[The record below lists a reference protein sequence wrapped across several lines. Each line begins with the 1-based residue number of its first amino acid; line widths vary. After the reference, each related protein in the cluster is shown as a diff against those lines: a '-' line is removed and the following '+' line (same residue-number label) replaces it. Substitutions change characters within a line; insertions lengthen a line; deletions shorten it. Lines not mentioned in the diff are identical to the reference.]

1 MISREVSRWGCG
13 DGDSVQ
19 YAFLSG
25 ERRLYVHNGRPATAG
40 ARGASLGDRL
50 GGLGRLGR
58 RGGRVELV
66 LLRRLRVV
74 VLAEVRVEDRISDAG
89 GNDAALAPY
98 R

>member
-1 MISREVSRWGCG
+1 MCTTGT
-13 DGDSVQ
+13 
-19 YAFLSG
+19 
-25 ERRLYVHNGRPATAG
+25 RRQA
-40 ARGASLGDRL
+40 ARRASLGDRL

-74 VLAEVRVEDRISDAG
+74 VLAEVRGTMPLSVTRPMVA
-89 GNDAALAPY
+89 

>member
-58 RGGRVELV
+58 RGRRVELV

-74 VLAEVRVEDRISDAG
+74 VLAEVRVDG
-89 GNDAALAPY
+89 
-98 R
+98 